1 MGLSPI
7 RKVQE
12 QGYQKGSQKARDNAS
27 FLSPGKKYQKSDN
40 FQELLGAGTDP
51 LAKNQDFSHLT
62 TQPKELMN
70 ARFVKPGH
78 ASYRYPPVIDV
89 FARTIAAPIS
99 HTKFSFS
106 VGGRI
111 GSNYTPTT
119 KYLHLEYDSKVIKYI
134 KPKESKIQL
143 TAEPEFLEDPATEDE
158 ELFYILNTDKQSTQ
172 LAV

>member
-1 MGLSPI
+1 
-7 RKVQE
+7 
-12 QGYQKGSQKARDNAS
+12 
-27 FLSPGKKYQKSDN
+27 
-40 FQELLGAGTDP
+40 
-51 LAKNQDFSHLT
+51 
-62 TQPKELMN
+62 MN
-70 ARFVKPGH
+70 ARFTKPGH

-158 ELFYILNTDKQSTQ
+158 ELFYRLNPNNQSTI
-172 LAV
+172 LAVQFSVT